1 MLSGNGRG
9 PIGAGGFEWGSA
21 APGAAPQPVPV
32 VRWCGRALFP
42 AHGSQPGAPRRRAVP
57 ALEQSP
63 HCLRSGAP
71 TRPRRCPR
79 GAESAP
85 GACGVTSAL
94 LCPAWRCSPGLRAT
108 HRSLHLP
115 ALQVGVPFPEPSPP
129 PPPSSPVLLPTL
141 RPRTRAGRR
150 PARSGPG
157 RRCRTGRSGSAGAG
171 PSVPQ
176 PGCSARAGRG
186 RLRSRSGLV
195 AFHPSRLR
203 GLCRERSGSREVCSI
218 VHCLTAA
225 FCLQG
230 LTPVPFGSGLAPEGA
245 PPLAAEGLPERFA
258 SPAERPAPSYSSME
272 EVD

>member
-1 MLSGNGRG
+1 MTSFSISDAVLPAVPLAVSGRMLSGNGRG

-79 GAESAP
+79 GAKSAP

-129 PPPSSPVLLPTL
+129 PPPFLSCAAAHPAAPHPCRASPRSQ
-141 RPRTRAGRR
+141 RPGAAVSDGAKRQRRGWAERAAAWLQR
-150 PARSGPG
+150 PGRSGPSAEPLWA
-157 RRCRTGRSGSAGAG
+157 RCLPPFPLAG
-171 PSVPQ
+171 PL
-176 PGCSARAGRG
+176 PG
-186 RLRSRSGLV
+186 
-195 AFHPSRLR
+195 
-203 GLCRERSGSREVCSI
+203 
-218 VHCLTAA
+218 
-225 FCLQG
+225 
-230 LTPVPFGSGLAPEGA
+230 
-245 PPLAAEGLPERFA
+245 AEWE
-258 SPAERPAPSYSSME
+258 
-272 EVD
+272 

>member
-1 MLSGNGRG
+1 MTSFSISDAVLPAVPLAVSGRMLSGNGRG

-129 PPPSSPVLLPTL
+129 PPLPLLCCCP
-141 RPRTRAGRR
+141 PCG
-150 PARSGPG
+150 PA
-157 RRCRTGRSGSAGAG
+157 
-171 PSVPQ
+171 
-176 PGCSARAGRG
+176 
-186 RLRSRSGLV
+186 
-195 AFHPSRLR
+195 
-203 GLCRERSGSREVCSI
+203 
-218 VHCLTAA
+218 
-225 FCLQG
+225 
-230 LTPVPFGSGLAPEGA
+230 PVPGVA
-245 PPLAAEGLPERFA
+245 PLAAARGGGVGRGEAAAPGLGRACRSLAAAPGQVGAVCGAALGSLPSTLPACGAFAGSGVGVERYAA
-258 SPAERPAPSYSSME
+258 SCTVSRPPSACR
-272 EVD
+272 D